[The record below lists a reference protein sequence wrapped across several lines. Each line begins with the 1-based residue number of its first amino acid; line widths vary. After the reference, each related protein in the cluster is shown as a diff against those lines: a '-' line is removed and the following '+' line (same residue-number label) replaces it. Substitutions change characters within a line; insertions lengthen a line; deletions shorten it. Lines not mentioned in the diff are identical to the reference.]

1 MSITD
6 DEKWSAVVNCDSSYD
21 GKFFYGVKTTGV
33 FCRPSCKSKE
43 PLRENV
49 MFFNNADEAAEF
61 GMRPCKRCRPDLL
74 DYKPMFEITEKA
86 KNIYNRY
93 FNNKE
98 MLNSEIKNLGVSQN
112 RLISLFKHQY
122 GITPV
127 EYCNKLKAAKASE
140 LLKKTNKGI
149 LDISSESGFGS
160 ASSFYAAFKRY
171 YEVSPKEYRRQNV

>member
-6 DEKWSAVVNCDSSYD
+6 SEKWSAVVNCDSTYD

-49 MFFNNADEAAEF
+49 VFFNNANEAVKN

-74 DYKPMFEITEKA
+74 EYKPMFEITEKA

-93 FNNKE
+93 FNEKE
-98 MLNSEIKNLGVSQN
+98 KLNCEIKKLGLSQN
-112 RLISLFKHQY
+112 RLISLFKNQY

-127 EYCNKLKAAKASE
+127 EYCNRLKADKASE
-140 LLKKTNKGI
+140 LLMSTNKTI